1 MMQGQSIIILKE
13 GTARDRGKGAQYN
26 NIAAARAVADAVRS
40 TLGPRGMDKMLV
52 DSLGDVTITNDG
64 VTILKEIEVEHP
76 AAKMLV
82 EVAKTQDQEA
92 GDGTTTAVI
101 LAGELLKES
110 EALLE
115 ANVNPTTIAK
125 GFQLAVARA
134 VDILKEI
141 AFPVKPDDKE
151 ALRHIAAT
159 AMVGRSIGDAKDYLA
174 DLAVRAIMAVSEEV
188 AGERRADVDNVKV
201 EKKHGGAIMDTE
213 LVDGIVLD
221 KERVHPR
228 MPQRVEN
235 AKIALLNR
243 ALEVKKTE
251 VSEEIRIRDPSKLS
265 AFLQEE
271 ERTMKGYVD
280 TIKKAGANVVVCQKG
295 IDDLVQHYLA
305 KEGIYAVRRAKES
318 DMEKLTRATGGRVVT
333 ALEDLGT
340 KDLGHAKV
348 VEERKVGDDDMTY
361 ITGCKNP
368 KAVSVLIRGGTE
380 HVVEEVERIL
390 HDALRVVGL
399 AVEDGTALA
408 GGGAA
413 DIEVALRLRDYAPSM
428 GGREQLAIE
437 AFAKALEV
445 VPWTLAENAGLN
457 MIDTLINL
465 KAAHEGKKGSSIG
478 IDVYSGKPQD
488 MRKAHVIEPLR
499 VKTQAY
505 ESATEVA
512 TMILRIDDVIASRR
526 TEGPKGGE
534 GGHEHGGMPPGMGG
548 MGGMGGGDMDD
559 MDM

>member
-1 MMQGQSIIILKE
+1 MPAGDHEMMQGQPIIILKE
-13 GTARDRGKGAQYN
+13 GTARDRGKGAQFN

-76 AAKMLV
+76 AAKMIV
-82 EVAKTQDQEA
+82 EVAKTQDREA
-92 GDGTTTAVI
+92 GDGPTTAVI

-115 ANVNPTTIAK
+115 ANVHPTTIAK

-141 AFPVKPDDKE
+141 AFAVKPDDKE
-151 ALRHIAAT
+151 TLKQIAST
-159 AMVGRSIGDAKDYLA
+159 ARGGRSVGDARGYLA
-174 DLAVRAIMAVSEEV
+174 DLAVRAMLAVTEEV
-188 AGERRADVDNVKV
+188 GGARQADVDNVKV
-201 EKKHGGAIMDTE
+201 EKKHGGAITDTE
-213 LVDGIVLD
+213 LIDGIVLD

-228 MPQRVEN
+228 MPVRVEN
-235 AKIALLNR
+235 AKIALINR
-243 ALEVKKTE
+243 ALEIKKTE
-251 VSEEIRIRDPSKLS
+251 VSEEIRIRDPSMLN

-271 ERTMKGYVD
+271 DRTLKGYVD
-280 TIKKAGANVVVCQKG
+280 LIKKSGANVVVCQKG

-318 DMEKLTRATGGRVVT
+318 DMKALSKATGGRVVT
-333 ALEDLGT
+333 ALEDLAA
-340 KDLGHAKV
+340 KDLGHAKL

-399 AVEDGTALA
+399 AVEDGTALP

-413 DIEVALRLRDYAPSM
+413 DIEVSLRLKDYASSQ

-437 AFAKALEV
+437 AFSKALEV

-465 KAAHEGKKGSSIG
+465 KAAHEGKKGSATG
-478 IDVYSGKPQD
+478 IDVFSGKPQD

-499 VKTQAY
+499 VKAQAIK
-505 ESATEVA
+505 SATEVA
-512 TMILRIDDVIASRR
+512 SMILRIDDVIASKR
-526 TEGPKGGE
+526 TEMPKGGE
-534 GGHEHGGMPPGMGG
+534 GGGHEHGGMPGMGG
-548 MGGMGGGDMDD
+548 MGGMGMG
-559 MDM
+559 